1 MAERTGGWSE
11 WEKEACAVCN
21 LEQLLPVLRVN
32 LQVIG
37 SLLQEVRKPAQS
49 PTEMK
54 QKAQDHSVGDFPGGP
69 PPERSAMLP
78 EEAFQRGGWV
88 CIHLLLKNPKLAA
101 SCVLLHLP
109 KMRQASWW

>member
-1 MAERTGGWSE
+1 MCRMQPQTVVTGTS
-11 WEKEACAVCN
+11 C
-21 LEQLLPVLRVN
+21 N

-78 EEAFQRGGWV
+78 EEAFQRGG
-88 CIHLLLKNPKLAA
+88 
-101 SCVLLHLP
+101 
-109 KMRQASWW
+109 